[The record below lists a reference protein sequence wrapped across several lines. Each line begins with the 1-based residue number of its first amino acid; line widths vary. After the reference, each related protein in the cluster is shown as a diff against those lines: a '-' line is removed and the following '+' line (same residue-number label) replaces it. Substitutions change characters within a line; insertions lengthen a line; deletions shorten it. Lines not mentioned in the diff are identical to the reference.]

1 MQLKTYDLLSIS
13 KCFRFSR
20 CSHLTFESDY
30 VTIGDK
36 TGRSA
41 VKYYYSD
48 PDMLTSSAK
57 DVVMPEAEVNFTL

>member
-1 MQLKTYDLLSIS
+1 MAHLS
-13 KCFRFSR
+13 
-20 CSHLTFESDY
+20 FESDY

-36 TGRSA
+36 TVSRSA

-57 DVVMPEAEVNFTL
+57 DVVMPEAEVNFTLDSDTLARVRKTTGV